1 METQTNGRTMKM
13 VYTVVERAP
22 GKTFWT
28 RVGVGSVN
36 RDGSLGLRLD
46 AIPISGMLQVRD
58 WEPRDDAPGTT
69 KAAPP
74 DAPRPR
80 AKELNPEPL
89 F

>member
-1 METQTNGRTMKM
+1 METQSNGRAMKM
-13 VYTVVERAP
+13 VYTVIERAP

-46 AIPISGMLQVRD
+46 AIPISGVLQVRD
-58 WEPRDDAPGTT
+58 WEPRDDAPGTA
-69 KAAPP
+69 KAP
-74 DAPRPR
+74 DSPRPR
-80 AKELNPEPL
+80 ATELSPEPL